1 MDKKF
6 DVIIVGAGPA
16 GAACSLFL
24 AEKNLSVLLLDKASF
39 PRNKTC
45 GDGISGKSVS
55 ILKELNLSEKIE
67 LNSHKKIFGAI
78 ISSPNGEQAEI
89 PISQE
94 QGKKYAYCCER
105 KIFDNLLF
113 EEAKK
118 KFSVIE
124 EFNATDLII
133 ENNFVTGIKGIHKKK
148 EEMEFKSKIVVGA
161 DGANSIIA
169 GKLNLKRN
177 DSNHLALAARA
188 YYENVA
194 GLSDSI
200 ELHFLNELI
209 PGYFWIFPLGQGKAN
224 VGLGIVSKY
233 IKKNKIN
240 LVEKLEEIIS
250 KNEKISRRFLKA
262 ERVSEIKGWSLPLGS
277 VNQKKT
283 FNGALLLG
291 DAASLI
297 DPFTGEGI
305 GNALLSAKIASKAIE
320 EAVQSNDFSEK
331 ALSKYEKE
339 LKQSL
344 EGEMKNSHLIQKAL
358 TNKFLINFLVNQAK
372 KNQAV
377 RKTISSMLTEEAPQ
391 AKVTPLKALKMLLF
405 KK

>member
-1 MDKKF
+1 M
-6 DVIIVGAGPA
+6 
-16 GAACSLFL
+16 
-24 AEKNLSVLLLDKASF
+24 
-39 PRNKTC
+39 
-45 GDGISGKSVS
+45 
-55 ILKELNLSEKIE
+55 
-67 LNSHKKIFGAI
+67 
-78 ISSPNGEQAEI
+78 
-89 PISQE
+89 
-94 QGKKYAYCCER
+94 
-105 KIFDNLLF
+105 
-113 EEAKK
+113 
-118 KFSVIE
+118 
-124 EFNATDLII
+124 
-133 ENNFVTGIKGIHKKK
+133 
-148 EEMEFKSKIVVGA
+148 
-161 DGANSIIA
+161 
-169 GKLNLKRN
+169 
-177 DSNHLALAARA
+177 AARA